1 MHDFNPK
8 LEILSNVHF
17 LEEWFLKHSNDKGKA
32 KAVIGISGGKDSTV
46 AAELLIKAIG
56 NANVIG
62 VMMPNGEQYDIDDA
76 KRVCGRVLNI
86 PHMTINIENVYKA
99 ELKVLADSDI
109 VRPTDQLI
117 TNLPPRI
124 RMMTLYAVAQSLDV
138 PAFVV
143 NTCNRSE
150 DYVGYSTRYGDAAG
164 DIAVLQDYLVSEVI
178 AIGEELGL
186 PKELVHKTP
195 SDGLCGKTD
204 EENLGFSYAGL
215 DTYLIGKDMLAA
227 GLIPESTIN
236 RDLIEI
242 IEKKHIANLHKLK
255 RIPSLYNR

>member
-1 MHDFNPK
+1 MHDFNPE
-8 LEILSNVHF
+8 LEILYNVHF
-17 LEEWFLKHSNDKGKA
+17 LEEWFLKHSDDRGHA

-46 AAELLIKAIG
+46 AAALLVKAIG

-62 VMMPNGEQYDIDDA
+62 VMMPNGEQSDIDDA

-150 DYVGYSTRYGDAAG
+150 DYVGYSTKYGDAAG

-178 AIGEELGL
+178 AMGDELDL
-186 PKELVHKTP
+186 PEELVHKTP

-204 EENLGFSYAGL
+204 EDNLGFSYVDL
-215 DTYLIGKDMLAA
+215 DSYLISKDKIEA
-227 GLIPESTIN
+227 GIFPECTIN
-236 RDLIEI
+236 GELVKI
-242 IEKKHIANLHKLK
+242 IEKRHIANLHKLK